1 MIKAINKGQGDR
13 IETVVIEDIEVFA
26 SRQPVINLKVYR
38 NVNAQ
43 AGHEDQEKLIVVSR
57 DEIKSIPLHRCH
69 VQNSCGYVPLRSD
82 QPILLLILRIWCS
95 TENFHSPT
103 GYIFFFVENVLPY
116 KIRIAHG
123 QLRISVTHQIKGECY
138 GI

>member
-43 AGHEDQEKLIVVSR
+43 AGLEDQEKLIVVSR

-69 VQNSCGYVPLRSD
+69 VQNSCGYVSLKLRVAYLVINSMNFGA
-82 QPILLLILRIWCS
+82 LL
-95 TENFHSPT
+95 
-103 GYIFFFVENVLPY
+103 
-116 KIRIAHG
+116 
-123 QLRISVTHQIKGECY
+123 
-138 GI
+138 

>member
-1 MIKAINKGQGDR
+1 MFNCTNESIVLTKIPCISDDGRVIKAINKGQGDI

-38 NVNAQ
+38 NINAQ
-43 AGHEDQEKLIVVSR
+43 VGREDQEKLIVVSR

-82 QPILLLILRIWCS
+82 RPIL
-95 TENFHSPT
+95 
-103 GYIFFFVENVLPY
+103 
-116 KIRIAHG
+116 
-123 QLRISVTHQIKGECY
+123 
-138 GI
+138 